1 MHGKVPRVGQ
11 ARTLTSLPAEL
22 GSARRQELSKGV
34 ALCPLETRRTLSEV
48 RMMGAAS
55 GVRVRVR

>member
-1 MHGKVPRVGQ
+1 MHGKLPQVGE

-22 GSARRQELSKGV
+22 GSARREELSKGV

-48 RMMGAAS
+48 RVMGTTG
-55 GVRVRVR
+55 GVRVR

>member
-1 MHGKVPRVGQ
+1 MHGKVPLVGQ

-22 GSARRQELSKGV
+22 GSARREELSKGV
-34 ALCPLETRRTLSEV
+34 ALCPLETRTLSEM